1 MTVIPFPYSRRRFL
15 VERHARAVRGL
26 PPAEVQAYLMS
37 VLERVCEDLE
47 AIGISCDDADGMI
60 EDYGLAIGRELHGPL
75 FRLKIDGAQ

>member
-1 MTVIPFPYSRRRFL
+1 
-15 VERHARAVRGL
+15 
-26 PPAEVQAYLMS
+26 MS

>member
-37 VLERVCEDLE
+37 VLGRVCEELE
-47 AIGISCDDADGMI
+47 AIGISCDDADAMI
-60 EDYGLAIGRELHGPL
+60 DDFGTAIGQELHGPG
-75 FRLKIDGAQ
+75 FRLTIDGAK